1 MKPDAGLRYLGDM
14 SEKPEFDPSQRL
26 TIKRERF
33 LFEYL
38 KDGNATRSYRVAY
51 DCDKAS
57 DKTIWNDAYKL
68 LNKPEVAARLERL
81 REQRAEV
88 AALDKNTVLGGLLET
103 AKLAAQCQQTGPMAR
118 CWELIGKAVA
128 GGMFVDR
135 HQVGQDPLSREQ
147 LIEQLAEGDPQR
159 RKMAEQ
165 LLNAPRNFE
174 EGANEATR
182 KRFRSTGAG

>member
-1 MKPDAGLRYLGDM
+1 LKPDAGLRYLGDM
-14 SEKPEFDPSQRL
+14 SEKPKFDPSQRL

-88 AALDKNTVLGGLLET
+88 AALDKNTVLAGLLET

-135 HQVGQDPLSREQ
+135 SLVGEDTLSREQ
-147 LIEQLAEGDPQR
+147 LIDQLSEGSEERRKLAER
-159 RKMAEQ
+159 
-165 LLNAPRNFE
+165 LLTAPRNFE

-182 KRFRSTGAG
+182 KRFGSTGAG